1 MMLHNDSILTSRTL
15 EHFRAESMAKQGRH
29 MVDSIQEHLL
39 HMNRLL
45 GAITYQLEENP
56 AAATG
61 IIIDQKL
68 SSTKIALDLIGQLQ
82 THSAEMEEI
91 IECLKNPERHDSL
104 EKKERSVKKNGFGY
118 FVILGSVGMLVAGLF
133 LAKRLG
139 MKKLF

>member
-1 MMLHNDSILTSRTL
+1 
-15 EHFRAESMAKQGRH
+15 MAKQGRH

-61 IIIDQKL
+61 IVIDQKL

-82 THSAEMEEI
+82 NHSAEMEEI
-91 IECLKNPERHDSL
+91 IKVLKNPERHATFEPRKRHM
-104 EKKERSVKKNGFGY
+104 EKGFSY
-118 FVILGSVGMLVAGLF
+118 YVILGSIGMLVAGFF
-133 LAKRLG
+133 LARRLG
-139 MKKLF
+139 MKKLI

>member
-1 MMLHNDSILTSRTL
+1 
-15 EHFRAESMAKQGRH
+15 MAKQGRH

-56 AAATG
+56 AAASG
-61 IIIDQKL
+61 IMIDQQL
-68 SSTKIALDLIGQLQ
+68 SSTKIALDLITQLQ

-91 IECLKNPERHDSL
+91 IEVLKNPERQNFF
-104 EKKERSVKKNGFGY
+104 KKKRRMENGVSY
-118 FVILGSVGMLVAGLF
+118 FVILGSIGMLVAGFF

-139 MKKLF
+139 MKKLL